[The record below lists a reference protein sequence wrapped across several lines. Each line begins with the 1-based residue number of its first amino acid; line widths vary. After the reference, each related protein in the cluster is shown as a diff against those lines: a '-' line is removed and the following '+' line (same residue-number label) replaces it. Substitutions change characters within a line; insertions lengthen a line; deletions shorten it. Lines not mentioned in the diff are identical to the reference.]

1 MSASSNRKTKV
12 WMISGLI
19 FGLIILCVAVSS
31 ITSKFLLGQ
40 ADWQQ
45 HDNANGH
52 QWLHEELNLTA
63 EEAAAVDE
71 FEPEYRQQRAEL
83 QAQFQTKVEQLR
95 KEITKSD
102 EFSDRAKQMIHEL
115 HIIHG
120 KLQELS
126 IHHYY
131 QMMHVLPA
139 EKQAHLRYIAAKAL
153 SVPQ

>member
-1 MSASSNRKTKV
+1 
-12 WMISGLI
+12 MISGLI

-83 QAQFQTKVEQLR
+83 QASGGDGFMRCRWCVSPYNER
-95 KEITKSD
+95 
-102 EFSDRAKQMIHEL
+102 
-115 HIIHG
+115 
-120 KLQELS
+120 
-126 IHHYY
+126 
-131 QMMHVLPA
+131 
-139 EKQAHLRYIAAKAL
+139 
-153 SVPQ
+153 